1 MDMTKRRFP
10 RPSEIIPLIGFSLPS
25 FKRNEARLA
34 KTADL
39 QDIRKLALKRTPRAV
54 FDYTDGAAGSESSL
68 NRAREVFDSVEFSPR
83 VLRDVTNIDTSID
96 LLGKPNSLPFAFA
109 PTGFTRMMNY
119 QGEIAVAKVAEK
131 YGLAYGLSTLG
142 TTSPEDLAEAVPGA
156 RLWFQLYM
164 RRDTKLNEE
173 LVARVKKMGYETI
186 ILTVDTV
193 VGGSRF
199 RDVRNGLTIPPKL
212 SGKTLFDMARHP
224 HWWMN
229 LLTTAPL
236 EFASL
241 KNSGGTVQEL
251 INKIFDPSI
260 NVKDIEWLRK
270 NWDGKILVKGVQSVD
285 DAKML
290 MKTGIDGIILST
302 HGGRQLDKAPVP
314 LELLPEVKKAVG
326 KKLKVFLDGG
336 VMSGSDILA
345 AIAFG
350 ADAVFVGR
358 AYLYGIMAGGQ
369 KGVERVVE
377 ILKKEIETN
386 MRLMGITSLAELTP
400 DRVRLR

>member
-1 MDMTKRRFP
+1 MTKRRFP

-212 SGKTLFDMARHP
+212 SGKTLFDIARHP

>member
-1 MDMTKRRFP
+1 MTKRRFP
-10 RPSEIIPLIGFSLPS
+10 RPKEILPLIGFSFPS
-25 FKRNEARLA
+25 FKRTQVRLA
-34 KTADL
+34 KAADL
-39 QDIRKLALKRTPRAV
+39 SDIRKIARKRTPRAV

-68 NRAREVFDSVEFSPR
+68 NRAKEVFDSVEFSPR
-83 VLRDVTNIDTSID
+83 VLRDVTEIDTSID
-96 LLGKPNSLPFAFA
+96 LLGKPNALPFAFA
-109 PTGFTRMMNY
+109 ATGFTRMMNY
-119 QGEIAVAKVAEK
+119 QGEIAVAQVAEK
-131 YGLAYGLSTLG
+131 YGIAYGLSTLG
-142 TTSPEDLAEAVPGA
+142 TTSPEDLAQAVPGA

-164 RRDTKLNEE
+164 RRDTALNEQ
-173 LVARVKKMGYETI
+173 LVERVRKAGYETI

-212 SGKTLFDMARHP
+212 SAKTLLDMSRHP

-229 LLTTAPL
+229 LLTTEPL

-241 KNSGGTVQEL
+241 KNTGGTVQEL

-260 NVKDIEWLRK
+260 TIKDIQWLRE
-270 NWDGKILVKGVQSVD
+270 NWDGKILVKGVQSVE

-290 MKTGIDGIILST
+290 VKTGIDGIILST

-326 KKLKVFLDGG
+326 KKMKVFLDGG
-336 VMSGSDILA
+336 VMSGSDVLA

-358 AYLYGIMAGGQ
+358 AYLYGIMAGG
-369 KGVERVVE
+369 KLGVDRVVE

-386 MRLMGITSLAELTP
+386 MRLLGITSIAELTP
-400 DRVRLR
+400 ERIRLR

>member
-1 MDMTKRRFP
+1 MTKRRFP
-10 RPSEIIPLIGFSLPS
+10 RPSEIFPLIGFSLPS
-25 FKRNEARLA
+25 LKRNEVRLA

-39 QDIRKLALKRTPRAV
+39 EDIRKLAKKRTPRAV

-68 NRAREVFDSVEFSPR
+68 NRAREVFNSVEFSPR

-96 LLGKPNSLPFAFA
+96 LLGKPNALPFAFA
-109 PTGFTRMMNY
+109 ATGFTRMMNY
-119 QGEIAVAKVAEK
+119 QGEVAVAKVAEK
-131 YGLAYGLSTLG
+131 YGLAYALSTLG
-142 TTSPEDLAEAVPGA
+142 TTSPEDLATAVPGA

-164 RRDTKLNEE
+164 RRDTKLNQD
-173 LVARVKKMGYETI
+173 LVDRVKKMGYETI

-212 SGKTLFDMARHP
+212 SGKTLLDMARHP

-241 KNSGGTVQEL
+241 KNTGGTVQEL

-260 NVKDIEWLRK
+260 NLKDIEWLRK
-270 NWDGKILVKGVQSVD
+270 NWDGKILVKGIQSVE

-290 MKTGIDGIILST
+290 VKTGIDGIILST
-302 HGGRQLDKAPVP
+302 HGGRQLDRAPVP

-326 KKLKVFLDGG
+326 KKMRVFLDGG

-386 MRLMGITSLAELTP
+386 MRLMGITSLKELTP

>member
-1 MDMTKRRFP
+1 MTKRRLP
-10 RPSEIIPLIGFSLPS
+10 RPSEILPLIGFSLPS
-25 FKRNEARLA
+25 LKRNEVRLA
-34 KTADL
+34 KTANLEDV
-39 QDIRKLALKRTPRAV
+39 RKLARKRTPRAV
-54 FDYTDGAAGSESSL
+54 FDYTDGAAGSEASL
-68 NRAREVFDSVEFSPR
+68 NRAREVFNSVEFSPR

-119 QGEIAVAKVAEK
+119 QGEVAVAKVAEK
-131 YGLAYGLSTLG
+131 FGLAYALSTLG
-142 TTSPEDLAEAVPGA
+142 TTSPEELAQAVPGA
-156 RLWFQLYM
+156 RLWFQFYM
-164 RRDTKLNEE
+164 RRDTKLNQD
-173 LVARVKKMGYETI
+173 LVNRVKKMGYETI

-212 SGKTLFDMARHP
+212 TGKTLLDMARHP
-224 HWWMN
+224 HWWAN

-241 KNSGGTVQEL
+241 KNTGGTVQEL

-260 NVKDIEWLRK
+260 NLKDIEWLRK
-270 NWDGKILVKGVQSVD
+270 NWDGKILVKGIQSVD

-290 MKTGIDGIILST
+290 LKTGVDGIILST
-302 HGGRQLDKAPVP
+302 HGGRQLDRAPIP

-326 KKLKVFLDGG
+326 KKLKVFIDGG

>member
-1 MDMTKRRFP
+1 MTKRRFP
-10 RPSEIIPLIGFSLPS
+10 RPSEILPLIGFSFPS
-25 FKRNEARLA
+25 FKRTQVRLA
-34 KTADL
+34 KAADL
-39 QDIRKLALKRTPRAV
+39 SDIRKIARKRTPRAV

-68 NRAREVFDSVEFSPR
+68 NRAKEVFDSVEFSPR
-83 VLRDVTNIDTSID
+83 VLRDVTEIDTSID
-96 LLGKPNSLPFAFA
+96 LLGKPNALPFAFA
-109 PTGFTRMMNY
+109 ATGFTRMMNY
-119 QGEIAVAKVAEK
+119 QGEIAVAQVAEK
-131 YGLAYGLSTLG
+131 YGIAYGLSTLG
-142 TTSPEDLAEAVPGA
+142 TTSPEDLAQAVPGA

-164 RRDTKLNEE
+164 RRDTALNEQ
-173 LVARVKKMGYETI
+173 LVERVRKAGYETI

-212 SGKTLFDMARHP
+212 SAKTLLDMSRHP

-229 LLTTAPL
+229 LLTTEPL

-241 KNSGGTVQEL
+241 KNTGGTVQEL

-260 NVKDIEWLRK
+260 TIKDIQWLRE
-270 NWDGKILVKGVQSVD
+270 NWDGKILVKGVQSVE

-290 MKTGIDGIILST
+290 VKTGIDGIILST

-326 KKLKVFLDGG
+326 KKMKVFLDGG
-336 VMSGSDILA
+336 VMSGSDVLA

-358 AYLYGIMAGGQ
+358 AYLYGIMAGG
-369 KGVERVVE
+369 KLGVDRVVE

-386 MRLMGITSLAELTP
+386 MRLLGITSIAELTP
-400 DRVRLR
+400 ERIRLR

>member
-1 MDMTKRRFP
+1 MTKRRFP
-10 RPSEIIPLIGFSLPS
+10 RPSEIFPLIGFSFPS
-25 FKRNEARLA
+25 LKRNEVRLA

-39 QDIRKLALKRTPRAV
+39 EDIRKLAKKRTPRAV

-68 NRAREVFDSVEFSPR
+68 NRAREVFNSVEFSPR

-96 LLGKPNSLPFAFA
+96 LLGKPNALPFAFA
-109 PTGFTRMMNY
+109 ATGFTRMMNY
-119 QGEIAVAKVAEK
+119 QGEVAVAKVAEK
-131 YGLAYGLSTLG
+131 YGLAYALSTLG
-142 TTSPEDLAEAVPGA
+142 TTSPEDLATAVPGA

-164 RRDTKLNEE
+164 RRDTKLNQD
-173 LVARVKKMGYETI
+173 LVDRVKKMGYETI

-212 SGKTLFDMARHP
+212 SGKTLLDMARHP

-241 KNSGGTVQEL
+241 KNTGGTVQEL

-260 NVKDIEWLRK
+260 NLKDIEWLRK
-270 NWDGKILVKGVQSVD
+270 NWDGKILVKGIQSVE

-290 MKTGIDGIILST
+290 VKTGIDGIILST
-302 HGGRQLDKAPVP
+302 HGGRQLDRAPVP

-326 KKLKVFLDGG
+326 KKMKVFLDGG

-386 MRLMGITSLAELTP
+386 MRLMGITSLKELTP

>member
-1 MDMTKRRFP
+1 MTKRRFP

-290 MKTGIDGIILST
+290 MRTGIDGIILST

>member
-1 MDMTKRRFP
+1 MTKRRFP
-10 RPSEIIPLIGFSLPS
+10 RPSEIIPLIGFSFPS

-142 TTSPEDLAEAVPGA
+142 TTSPEDLAQAVPRA

-212 SGKTLFDMARHP
+212 SGKTLLDMARHP

-229 LLTTAPL
+229 LLTTSPL

-260 NVKDIEWLRK
+260 NLKDIEWLRK

-345 AIAFG
+345 AIGFG

-400 DRVRLR
+400 DRVRRR

>member
-1 MDMTKRRFP
+1 MAKRRFP
-10 RPSEIIPLIGFSLPS
+10 RPKEILPLIGFSFTS
-25 FKRNEARLA
+25 FKRTQVRLA
-34 KTADL
+34 KAADL
-39 QDIRKLALKRTPRAV
+39 SDIRKIARKRTPRAV

-83 VLRDVTNIDTSID
+83 VLRDVTEIDTSID
-96 LLGKPNSLPFAFA
+96 LLGKPNALPFAFA
-109 PTGFTRMMNY
+109 ATGFTRMMNY
-119 QGEIAVAKVAEK
+119 QGEIAVAQVAEK
-131 YGLAYGLSTLG
+131 YGIAYGLSTLG
-142 TTSPEDLAEAVPGA
+142 TTSPEDLAQAVPGA

-164 RRDTKLNEE
+164 RRDTALNEQ
-173 LVARVKKMGYETI
+173 LVERVRKAGYETI

-212 SGKTLFDMARHP
+212 SAKTLLDMSRHP
-224 HWWMN
+224 HWWLN
-229 LLTTAPL
+229 LLTTEPL

-241 KNSGGTVQEL
+241 KNTGGTVQEL

-260 NVKDIEWLRK
+260 TIKDIQWLRK
-270 NWDGKILVKGVQSVD
+270 NWDGKILVKGVQSVE

-290 MKTGIDGIILST
+290 VKTGIDGIILST

-326 KKLKVFLDGG
+326 KKMKVFLDGG
-336 VMSGSDILA
+336 VMSGSDVLA

-358 AYLYGIMAGGQ
+358 AYLYGIMAGG
-369 KGVERVVE
+369 KLGVDRVVE

-386 MRLMGITSLAELTP
+386 MRLLGITSLAELTP
-400 DRVRLR
+400 ERIRLR

>member
-1 MDMTKRRFP
+1 MTKRRFP
-10 RPSEIIPLIGFSLPS
+10 RPSEILPLIGFSLPS
-25 FKRNEARLA
+25 LKRNEVRLA

-39 QDIRKLALKRTPRAV
+39 EDIRKLAQKRTPRAV

-68 NRAREVFDSVEFSPR
+68 NRAREVFNSVEFSPR
-83 VLRDVTNIDTSID
+83 VLRDVTKIDTSID

-119 QGEIAVAKVAEK
+119 QGEVAVAKVAEK
-131 YGLAYGLSTLG
+131 YGLAYALSTLG
-142 TTSPEDLAEAVPGA
+142 TTSPEDLAQAVPGA
-156 RLWFQLYM
+156 RLWFQFYM
-164 RRDTKLNEE
+164 RRDTKLNQD
-173 LVARVKKMGYETI
+173 LVDRVKKMGYETI

-212 SGKTLFDMARHP
+212 TGKTLLDMARHP
-224 HWWMN
+224 HWWVN

-260 NVKDIEWLRK
+260 NLKDIQWLRN
-270 NWDGKILVKGVQSVD
+270 NWDGKILVKGIQSVE

-290 MKTGIDGIILST
+290 VKTGIDGIILST

-358 AYLYGIMAGGQ
+358 AYLYGIMAGVQ

-386 MRLMGITSLAELTP
+386 MRLMGITSLKELTP

>member
-142 TTSPEDLAEAVPGA
+142 TTSPEDLAQAVPRA

-314 LELLPEVKKAVG
+314 LELLPEVNKAVG

>member
-1 MDMTKRRFP
+1 MTKRRFP

-142 TTSPEDLAEAVPGA
+142 TTSPEDLAQAVPGA

-164 RRDTKLNEE
+164 RRDTKLNEG

-212 SGKTLFDMARHP
+212 SGKTLLDMARHP

-260 NVKDIEWLRK
+260 NLKDIEWLRK

-377 ILKKEIETN
+377 ILKKEMETN

>member
-1 MDMTKRRFP
+1 MTKRRFP

-142 TTSPEDLAEAVPGA
+142 TTSPEDLAQAVPGA

>member
-1 MDMTKRRFP
+1 MTKRRFP

-39 QDIRKLALKRTPRAV
+39 QDIRILALKRTPRAV

>member
-1 MDMTKRRFP
+1 MIKRRLP
-10 RPSEIIPLIGFSLPS
+10 RPKEILPLIGFSLPS
-25 FKRNEARLA
+25 LKRNQVRLA
-34 KTADL
+34 KAANL
-39 QDIRKLALKRTPRAV
+39 EDIRKIARKRTPRAV
-54 FDYTDGAAGSESSL
+54 FDYTDGAAGTESSL

-83 VLRDVTNIDTSID
+83 VLRDVTTVDTSID
-96 LLGKPNSLPFAFA
+96 LLGKTNSLPFAFA
-109 PTGFTRMMNY
+109 ATGFTRMMNY
-119 QGEIAVAKVAEK
+119 QGEIAVAQVAEK
-131 YGLAYGLSTLG
+131 YGIAYGLSTLG
-142 TTSPEDLAEAVPGA
+142 TTSPEDLAQAVPGA

-164 RRDTKLNEE
+164 RRDTKLNEQ
-173 LVARVKKMGYETI
+173 LVERVRKAGYETI

-193 VGGSRF
+193 VGGSRY

-212 SGKTLFDMARHP
+212 TSKTLLDMARHP
-224 HWWMN
+224 HWWLN

-241 KNSGGTVQEL
+241 KNTGGTVQEL

-260 NVKDIEWLRK
+260 TIKDIAWLRK
-270 NWDGKILVKGVQSVD
+270 NWKGKILVKGVQSVE

-290 MKTGIDGIILST
+290 TKTGIDGIILST

-326 KKLKVFLDGG
+326 KKMKVFLDGG

-345 AIAFG
+345 AMAFG
-350 ADAVFVGR
+350 ADAVFIGR
-358 AYLYGIMAGGQ
+358 AYLYGIMAGG
-369 KGVERVVE
+369 KLGVDRVVE

-386 MRLMGITSLAELTP
+386 MRLLGITSIAELTP
-400 DRVRLR
+400 ERIRLR

>member
-1 MDMTKRRFP
+1 MTKRRFP
-10 RPSEIIPLIGFSLPS
+10 RPKEILPLIGFSFPS
-25 FKRNEARLA
+25 FKRTQVRLA
-34 KTADL
+34 KAADL
-39 QDIRKLALKRTPRAV
+39 SDIRKIARKRTPRAV

-68 NRAREVFDSVEFSPR
+68 NRAKEVFDSVEFSPR
-83 VLRDVTNIDTSID
+83 VLRDVTEIDTSID
-96 LLGKPNSLPFAFA
+96 LLGKPNALPFAFA
-109 PTGFTRMMNY
+109 ATGFTRMMNY
-119 QGEIAVAKVAEK
+119 QGEIAVAQVAEK
-131 YGLAYGLSTLG
+131 YEIAYGLSTLG
-142 TTSPEDLAEAVPGA
+142 TTSPEDLAQAVPGA

-164 RRDTKLNEE
+164 RRDTALNEQ
-173 LVARVKKMGYETI
+173 LVERVRKAGYETI

-212 SGKTLFDMARHP
+212 SAKTLLDMSRHP

-229 LLTTAPL
+229 LLTTEPL

-241 KNSGGTVQEL
+241 KNTGGTVQEL

-260 NVKDIEWLRK
+260 TIKDIQWLRE
-270 NWDGKILVKGVQSVD
+270 NWDGKILVKGVQSVE

-290 MKTGIDGIILST
+290 VKTGIDGIILST

-326 KKLKVFLDGG
+326 KKMKVFLDGG
-336 VMSGSDILA
+336 VMSGSDVLA

-358 AYLYGIMAGGQ
+358 AYLYGIMAGG
-369 KGVERVVE
+369 KLGVDRVVE

-386 MRLMGITSLAELTP
+386 MRLLGITSIAELTP
-400 DRVRLR
+400 ERIRLR

>member
-10 RPSEIIPLIGFSLPS
+10 RPSEIIPLIGFSMPS

-39 QDIRKLALKRTPRAV
+39 QDIRKLALRRTPRAV

-142 TTSPEDLAEAVPGA
+142 TTSPEELAQAVPGA

-212 SGKTLFDMARHP
+212 SGKTLLDMARHP

-260 NVKDIEWLRK
+260 NLKDIEWLRK

-302 HGGRQLDKAPVP
+302 HGGRQLDKAPIP

>member
-1 MDMTKRRFP
+1 MTKRRFP
-10 RPSEIIPLIGFSLPS
+10 RPGEILPLIGFSVPS
-25 FKRNEARLA
+25 FKRNQVRLSKAANLEDIRNLA
-34 KTADL
+34 K
-39 QDIRKLALKRTPRAV
+39 KRTPRAV

-68 NRAREVFDSVEFSPR
+68 NRAREVFESVEFSPR

-96 LLGKPNSLPFAFA
+96 LLGKKNSLPFAFA

-131 YGLAYGLSTLG
+131 YGLAYALSSLG
-142 TTSPEDLAEAVPGA
+142 TTSPEDLAQAVPGA
-156 RLWFQLYM
+156 RLWFQFYM
-164 RRDTKLNEE
+164 RRDTKLNED
-173 LVARVKKMGYETI
+173 LLARVKKMGYETI
-186 ILTVDTV
+186 LLTVDTV

-212 SGKTLFDMARHP
+212 SSKTLLDMAKHP
-224 HWWMN
+224 HWWLN
-229 LLTTAPL
+229 LLTTEPL

-260 NVKDIEWLRK
+260 TLEDIKWLRN
-270 NWDGKILVKGVQSVD
+270 NWDGKILVKGIQSVE

-290 MKTGIDGIILST
+290 VNRGIDGIILST

-314 LELLPEVKKAVG
+314 LELLPSVKAAVG
-326 KKLKVFLDGG
+326 EDLKVFLDGG

-369 KGVERVVE
+369 LGVERVVE

-386 MRLMGITSLAELTP
+386 MRLMGITSIHELTQE
-400 DRVRLR
+400 RVRLR

>member
-1 MDMTKRRFP
+1 MTKRRFP
-10 RPSEIIPLIGFSLPS
+10 RPKEILPLIGFSFPS
-25 FKRNEARLA
+25 FKRTQVRLA
-34 KTADL
+34 KAADL
-39 QDIRKLALKRTPRAV
+39 SDIRKIARKRTPRAV

-68 NRAREVFDSVEFSPR
+68 NRAKEVFDSVEFSPR
-83 VLRDVTNIDTSID
+83 VLRDVTEIDTSID
-96 LLGKPNSLPFAFA
+96 LLGKPNALPFAFA
-109 PTGFTRMMNY
+109 ATGFTRMMNY
-119 QGEIAVAKVAEK
+119 QGEIAVAQVAEK
-131 YGLAYGLSTLG
+131 YGIAYGLSTLG
-142 TTSPEDLAEAVPGA
+142 TTSPEDLAQAVPGA

-164 RRDTKLNEE
+164 RRDTALNEQ
-173 LVARVKKMGYETI
+173 LVERVRKAGYETI

-212 SGKTLFDMARHP
+212 SAKTLLDMSRHP
-224 HWWMN
+224 HWWLN
-229 LLTTAPL
+229 LLTTEPL

-241 KNSGGTVQEL
+241 KNTGGTVQEL

-260 NVKDIEWLRK
+260 TIKDIQWLRE
-270 NWDGKILVKGVQSVD
+270 NWDGKILVKGVQSVE

-290 MKTGIDGIILST
+290 VKTGIDGIILST

-326 KKLKVFLDGG
+326 KKMKVFLDGG
-336 VMSGSDILA
+336 VMSGSDVLA

-358 AYLYGIMAGGQ
+358 AYLYGIMAGG
-369 KGVERVVE
+369 KLGVDRVVE

-386 MRLMGITSLAELTP
+386 MRLLGITSIAELTP
-400 DRVRLR
+400 ERIRLR

>member
-1 MDMTKRRFP
+1 MTKRRFP
-10 RPSEIIPLIGFSLPS
+10 RPAEIIPLIGFSLPS
-25 FKRNEARLA
+25 LKRNEARLA

-39 QDIRKLALKRTPRAV
+39 QDIRKLARKRTPRAV
-54 FDYTDGAAGSESSL
+54 FDYTDGAAGSEASL

-164 RRDTKLNEE
+164 RRDSKLNEE

-212 SGKTLFDMARHP
+212 SGKTLLDMARHP

-260 NVKDIEWLRK
+260 NLKDIEWLRK

-285 DAKML
+285 DSKML

-314 LELLPEVKKAVG
+314 LELLPDVKKAVG

-377 ILKKEIETN
+377 ILKKEIEIN
-386 MRLMGITSLAELTP
+386 MRLMGITSLAELTA

>member
-1 MDMTKRRFP
+1 MTKRRFP

>member
-1 MDMTKRRFP
+1 MTKRRFP
-10 RPSEIIPLIGFSLPS
+10 RPSEIIPLIGFSMPS

-142 TTSPEDLAEAVPGA
+142 TTSPEDLAQAVPRA

-212 SGKTLFDMARHP
+212 SGKTLLDMARHP

-229 LLTTAPL
+229 LLTTSPL

-260 NVKDIEWLRK
+260 NLKDIEWLRK

-345 AIAFG
+345 AIGFG

>member
-1 MDMTKRRFP
+1 MTKRRFP
-10 RPSEIIPLIGFSLPS
+10 RPKEILPLIGFSFPS
-25 FKRNEARLA
+25 FKRTQVRLA
-34 KTADL
+34 KAADL
-39 QDIRKLALKRTPRAV
+39 SDIRKIARKRTPRAV

-83 VLRDVTNIDTSID
+83 VLRDVTEIDTSID
-96 LLGKPNSLPFAFA
+96 LLGKPNALPFAFA
-109 PTGFTRMMNY
+109 ATGFTRMMNY
-119 QGEIAVAKVAEK
+119 QGEIAVAQVAEK
-131 YGLAYGLSTLG
+131 YSIAYGLSTLG
-142 TTSPEDLAEAVPGA
+142 TTSPEDLAQAVPGA

-164 RRDTKLNEE
+164 RRDTALNEQ
-173 LVARVKKMGYETI
+173 LVERVRKAGYETI

-212 SGKTLFDMARHP
+212 SAKTLLDMSRHP

-229 LLTTAPL
+229 LLTTEPL

-241 KNSGGTVQEL
+241 KNTGGTVQEL

-260 NVKDIEWLRK
+260 TIKDIQWLRK
-270 NWDGKILVKGVQSVD
+270 NWDGKILVKGVQSVE

-290 MKTGIDGIILST
+290 VKTGIDGIILST

-326 KKLKVFLDGG
+326 KKMKVFLDGG
-336 VMSGSDILA
+336 VMSGSDVLA

-358 AYLYGIMAGGQ
+358 AYLYGIMAGGRL
-369 KGVERVVE
+369 GVERVVE

-386 MRLMGITSLAELTP
+386 MRLLGITSLAELTP
-400 DRVRLR
+400 ERIRFR

>member
-1 MDMTKRRFP
+1 MTKRRFP
-10 RPSEIIPLIGFSLPS
+10 RPSEILPLIGFSLPS
-25 FKRNEARLA
+25 LKRNEVRLA

-39 QDIRKLALKRTPRAV
+39 EDIRKLAQKRTPRAV

-68 NRAREVFDSVEFSPR
+68 NRAREVFNSVEFSPR
-83 VLRDVTNIDTSID
+83 VLRDVTKIDTSID

-119 QGEIAVAKVAEK
+119 QGEVAVAKVAEK
-131 YGLAYGLSTLG
+131 YGLAYALSTLG
-142 TTSPEDLAEAVPGA
+142 TTSPEDLAQAVPGA
-156 RLWFQLYM
+156 RLWFQFYM
-164 RRDTKLNEE
+164 RRDTKLNQD
-173 LVARVKKMGYETI
+173 LVDRVKKMGYETI

-212 SGKTLFDMARHP
+212 TVKTLLDMARHP
-224 HWWMN
+224 HWWVN

-260 NVKDIEWLRK
+260 NLKDMQWLRN
-270 NWDGKILVKGVQSVD
+270 NWDGKILVKGIQSVE

-290 MKTGIDGIILST
+290 VKTGIDGIILST

-386 MRLMGITSLAELTP
+386 MRLMGITSLKELTP

>member
-1 MDMTKRRFP
+1 
-10 RPSEIIPLIGFSLPS
+10 
-25 FKRNEARLA
+25 
-34 KTADL
+34 
-39 QDIRKLALKRTPRAV
+39 
-54 FDYTDGAAGSESSL
+54 
-68 NRAREVFDSVEFSPR
+68 
-83 VLRDVTNIDTSID
+83 
-96 LLGKPNSLPFAFA
+96 
-109 PTGFTRMMNY
+109 
-119 QGEIAVAKVAEK
+119 
-131 YGLAYGLSTLG
+131 
-142 TTSPEDLAEAVPGA
+142 
-156 RLWFQLYM
+156 M

-212 SGKTLFDMARHP
+212 SGKTLLDMARHP

-229 LLTTAPL
+229 LLTTSPL

-260 NVKDIEWLRK
+260 NLKDIEWLRK

-345 AIAFG
+345 AIGFG

-377 ILKKEIETN
+377 ILKNEIETN
-386 MRLMGITSLAELTP
+386 MRLLGITSLAELTP
-400 DRVRLR
+400 ERIRLR

>member
-1 MDMTKRRFP
+1 MTKRRFP
-10 RPSEIIPLIGFSLPS
+10 RPSEILPLIGFSLPS
-25 FKRNEARLA
+25 LKRNEVRLA

-39 QDIRKLALKRTPRAV
+39 EDIRKLAQKRTPRAV

-68 NRAREVFDSVEFSPR
+68 NRAREVFNSVEFSPR
-83 VLRDVTNIDTSID
+83 VLRDVTKIDTSID

-119 QGEIAVAKVAEK
+119 QGEVAVAKVAEK
-131 YGLAYGLSTLG
+131 YGLAYALSTLG
-142 TTSPEDLAEAVPGA
+142 TTSPEDLAQAVPGA
-156 RLWFQLYM
+156 RLWFQFYM
-164 RRDTKLNEE
+164 RRDTKLNQD
-173 LVARVKKMGYETI
+173 LVDRVKKMGYETI

-212 SGKTLFDMARHP
+212 TVKTLLDMARHP
-224 HWWMN
+224 HWWVN

-260 NVKDIEWLRK
+260 NLKDIQWLRN
-270 NWDGKILVKGVQSVD
+270 NWDGKILVKGIQSVE

-290 MKTGIDGIILST
+290 VKTGIDGIILST

-386 MRLMGITSLAELTP
+386 MRLMGITSLKELTP

>member
-1 MDMTKRRFP
+1 MTKRRFP

-25 FKRNEARLA
+25 LKRNESRLA

-68 NRAREVFDSVEFSPR
+68 NRAREVFNSVEFSPR

-142 TTSPEDLAEAVPGA
+142 TTSPEDLAQAVPGA

-260 NVKDIEWLRK
+260 NLKDIEWLRK

-345 AIAFG
+345 AIGFG

>member
-1 MDMTKRRFP
+1 MTKRRFP

-83 VLRDVTNIDTSID
+83 VLRDVTNVDTSID

>member
-1 MDMTKRRFP
+1 MTKRRFP
-10 RPSEIIPLIGFSLPS
+10 RPSEILPLIGFSLPS
-25 FKRNEARLA
+25 LKRNEVRLA

-39 QDIRKLALKRTPRAV
+39 EDIRKLAQKRTPRAV

-68 NRAREVFDSVEFSPR
+68 NRAREVFNSVEFSPR
-83 VLRDVTNIDTSID
+83 VLRDVTKIDTSID

-119 QGEIAVAKVAEK
+119 QGEVAVAKVAEK
-131 YGLAYGLSTLG
+131 YGLAYALSTLG
-142 TTSPEDLAEAVPGA
+142 TTSPEDLAQAVPGA
-156 RLWFQLYM
+156 RLWFQFYM
-164 RRDTKLNEE
+164 RRDTKLNQD
-173 LVARVKKMGYETI
+173 LVDRVKKMGYETI

-212 SGKTLFDMARHP
+212 TGKTLLDMARHP
-224 HWWMN
+224 HWWVN

-260 NVKDIEWLRK
+260 NLKDIQWLRN
-270 NWDGKILVKGVQSVD
+270 NWDGKILVKGIQSVE

-290 MKTGIDGIILST
+290 VKTGIDGIILST

-386 MRLMGITSLAELTP
+386 MRLMGITSLKELTP

>member
-1 MDMTKRRFP
+1 MTKRRFP

-68 NRAREVFDSVEFSPR
+68 NRARDVFDSVEFSPR

-142 TTSPEDLAEAVPGA
+142 TTSPEDLAKAVPGA

-260 NVKDIEWLRK
+260 NLKDIEWLRK

-326 KKLKVFLDGG
+326 NKLKVFLDGG

-345 AIAFG
+345 AIGFG

>member
-1 MDMTKRRFP
+1 MTKRRFP
-10 RPSEIIPLIGFSLPS
+10 RPSEILPLIGFSLPS
-25 FKRNEARLA
+25 LKRNEVRLA

-39 QDIRKLALKRTPRAV
+39 EDIRKLAQKRTPRAV

-68 NRAREVFDSVEFSPR
+68 NRAREVFNSVEFSPR
-83 VLRDVTNIDTSID
+83 VLRDVTKIDTSID

-119 QGEIAVAKVAEK
+119 QGEVAVAKVAEK
-131 YGLAYGLSTLG
+131 YGLAYALSTLG
-142 TTSPEDLAEAVPGA
+142 TTSPEDLAQAVPGA
-156 RLWFQLYM
+156 RLWFQFYM
-164 RRDTKLNEE
+164 RRDTKLNQD
-173 LVARVKKMGYETI
+173 LVDRVKKMGYETI

-199 RDVRNGLTIPPKL
+199 RDARNGLTIPPKL
-212 SGKTLFDMARHP
+212 TVKTLLDMARHP
-224 HWWMN
+224 HWWVN

-260 NVKDIEWLRK
+260 NLKDIQWLRN
-270 NWDGKILVKGVQSVD
+270 NWDGKILVKGIQSVE

-290 MKTGIDGIILST
+290 VKTGIDGIILST

-386 MRLMGITSLAELTP
+386 MRLMGITSLKELTP

>member
-1 MDMTKRRFP
+1 MTKRRFP
-10 RPSEIIPLIGFSLPS
+10 RPSEIFPLIGFSLPS
-25 FKRNEARLA
+25 LKRNEVRLA

-39 QDIRKLALKRTPRAV
+39 EDIRKLARKRTPRAV

-68 NRAREVFDSVEFSPR
+68 NRAREVFNSVEFSPR

-96 LLGKPNSLPFAFA
+96 LLGKPNALPFAFA
-109 PTGFTRMMNY
+109 ATGFTRMMNY
-119 QGEIAVAKVAEK
+119 QGEVAVAKVAEK
-131 YGLAYGLSTLG
+131 YGLAYALSTLG
-142 TTSPEDLAEAVPGA
+142 TTSPEDLATAVPGA

-164 RRDTKLNEE
+164 RRDTKLNQD
-173 LVARVKKMGYETI
+173 LVDRVKKMGYETI

-212 SGKTLFDMARHP
+212 SGKTLLDMARHP

-241 KNSGGTVQEL
+241 KNTGGTVQEL

-260 NVKDIEWLRK
+260 NLKDIEWLRK
-270 NWDGKILVKGVQSVD
+270 NWDGKILVKGIQSVE

-290 MKTGIDGIILST
+290 VKTGIDGIILST
-302 HGGRQLDKAPVP
+302 HGGRQLDRAPVL

-326 KKLKVFLDGG
+326 KKMRVFLDGG

-386 MRLMGITSLAELTP
+386 MRLMGITSLKELTP

>member
-1 MDMTKRRFP
+1 MTKRRFP
-10 RPSEIIPLIGFSLPS
+10 RPSEIIPLIGFSMPS

-39 QDIRKLALKRTPRAV
+39 QDIRKLALRRTPRAV

-142 TTSPEDLAEAVPGA
+142 TTSPEDLAQAVPRA

-212 SGKTLFDMARHP
+212 SGKTLLDMARHP

-229 LLTTAPL
+229 LLTTSPL

-260 NVKDIEWLRK
+260 NLKDIEWLRK

-345 AIAFG
+345 AIGFG

>member
-1 MDMTKRRFP
+1 MVKRRFP
-10 RPSEIIPLIGFSLPS
+10 RPSEILPLIGFSLPS
-25 FKRNEARLA
+25 LKRTEIRLSKA
-34 KTADL
+34 ADL
-39 QDIRKLALKRTPRAV
+39 QDIKRIARKRTPRAV

-68 NRAREVFDSVEFSPR
+68 NRAREVFASVEFSPR
-83 VLRDVTNIDTSID
+83 VLRDVTEIDTSID
-96 LLGKPNSLPFAFA
+96 LLGKPNALPFAFA
-109 PTGFTRMMNY
+109 ATGFTRMMNY
-119 QGEIAVAKVAEK
+119 QGEIAVANAAKK
-131 YGLAYGLSTLG
+131 YGLAYALSTLG
-142 TTSPEDLAEAVPGA
+142 TTSPEDLANSVPGA
-156 RLWFQLYM
+156 RLWFQFYM
-164 RRDTKLNEE
+164 RRDTELNEQ
-173 LVARVKKMGYETI
+173 LVERVRKMGYETI

-212 SGKTLFDMARHP
+212 SGKTLLDMARHP

-260 NVKDIEWLRK
+260 TVKDIEWLRA
-270 NWDGKILVKGVQSVD
+270 NWDGKILVKGVQSVE

-290 MKTGIDGIILST
+290 TQSGIDGIILST

-326 KKLKVFLDGG
+326 KKMKVFLDGG
-336 VMSGSDILA
+336 VMSGSDVLA

-350 ADAVFVGR
+350 ADAVFIGR

-377 ILKKEIETN
+377 ILKNEIETN
-386 MRLMGITSLAELTP
+386 MRLLGITSLAELTP
-400 DRVRLR
+400 ERIRLR